1 MAASQPTSGTVRSHS
16 FSRHLLLSANR
27 DAIETGRSLISWW
40 HDRRAEILSRTFPLT
55 RPKGSLVAMDCF
67 YDRLGADCAS
77 VMGCL
82 QSARFTIELNQK
94 AGARFVVDLPRIL
107 AQHCSWTRTD
117 GDRGG
122 FDYTPIFRQREG
134 GENPEPPSTEAVD
147 FRLEGLEWQILRVD
161 IRDFV
166 RAIPMMRPV
175 SRLMSRRIREA
186 ALISVIPELCDPLIP
201 AASEKVAETA
211 FGYAF
216 LPLAPEPN
224 IFGFGP
230 GHFRS
235 AVKQFHFVLRPDRS
249 LEIRLAFIVSP
260 RSEKIISIR
269 GFDPVYSIVDVIDRI
284 AFRGFGLSSR
294 FHDRMDAVMLGLH
307 GQVHQNLLADLEPF
321 WTKGVPVPGP

>member
-1 MAASQPTSGTVRSHS
+1 
-16 FSRHLLLSANR
+16 
-27 DAIETGRSLISWW
+27 
-40 HDRRAEILSRTFPLT
+40 
-55 RPKGSLVAMDCF
+55 MDCF
-67 YDRLGADCAS
+67 YDRFGAGCPS

-82 QSARFTIELNQK
+82 QSARFTVDMDSE
-94 AGARFVVDLPRIL
+94 AGARFVADLPGVF
-107 AQHCSWTRTD
+107 AQHCSWIRID

-122 FDYTPIFRQREG
+122 FGYTPILRQREEAG
-134 GENPEPPSTEAVD
+134 DPEPPSTEAVD
-147 FRLEGLEWQILRVD
+147 FRLDGLEWQLLRVD
-161 IRDFV
+161 IHDFV

-175 SRLMSRRIREA
+175 SRPMSRRIREA
-186 ALISVIPELCDPLIP
+186 ALITVIPELFDPLIP

-235 AVKQFHFVLRPDRS
+235 AVKQFHFVLHTDLS

-260 RSEKIISIR
+260 RSEKIMSIR
-269 GFDPVYSIVDVIDRI
+269 GFDPVYSFVDIVDRL
-284 AFRGFGLSSR
+284 AFRRLGLSAR

-321 WTKGVPVPGP
+321 WTRGVGASPGSGSAPDVEP